1 MSNVSIATVSK
12 YLNGGNVKDKNKANI
27 EKAINQ
33 LDYRVN
39 NFARSLKMNR
49 SMTIGI
55 VLDNITNT
63 FYTSIISNIEDGL
76 NLKGYSSI
84 ICETK
89 ENDDTRKRKLDFLI
103 SKGVDG
109 ILIFTTNISSDLL
122 NYYVKRKANI
132 VVVDSVVNGVNC
144 DFVSTDNISSAYQA
158 TEQFILKGH
167 KKIAMITGEDKNFS
181 ALERLKG
188 YKRALED
195 YGLPIYEELIYKDRY
210 DLEGGYKSF
219 KKLMA
224 NKSCVPTAVL
234 IANYFMAIGAI
245 IALNEDNIV
254 IPDDISMICF
264 DDLELS
270 KILKPKLTSV
280 SQSTNEIGSEA
291 IRLLLSRIEG
301 NITGSRVVRIPAKII
316 MHNSIKVI

>member
-12 YLNGGNVKDKNKANI
+12 YLNGGNVKDKNRVNI

-109 ILIFTTNISSDLL
+109 IMIFTTNISSDLL
-122 NYYVKRKANI
+122 NHYVKRKANI

-224 NKSCVPTAVL
+224 NKDCVPTAVL

-280 SQSTNEIGSEA
+280 SQSTTEIGSEA